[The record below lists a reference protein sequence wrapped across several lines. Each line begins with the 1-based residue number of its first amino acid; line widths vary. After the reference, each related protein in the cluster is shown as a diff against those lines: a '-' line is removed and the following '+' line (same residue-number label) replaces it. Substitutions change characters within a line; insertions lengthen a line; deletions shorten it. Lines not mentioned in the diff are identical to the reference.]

1 MKKEYKPKRKSYN
14 DLTSL
19 YNEMVSGGVKVAYF
33 DGCVLKTKNQ
43 KWSMFEGKLIEEGD
57 G

>member
-1 MKKEYKPKRKSYN
+1 MKKEYTPKKKKYN

-19 YNEMVSGGVKVAYF
+19 YNEMVSGGVKVDYF

-43 KWSMFEGKLIEEGD
+43 KWGMFEGKLIEEEA
-57 G
+57 